1 MSLEIKNLNFKID
14 EFEIL
19 KDINL
24 NVKKSKF
31 VGILGPNGC
40 GKSTLLKNI
49 LRIYEPNSG
58 IIKFENRKMSDYS
71 LKELSKLIGFVP
83 QKSAISM
90 PLSVED
96 IVLMGR
102 YSHLKNSFVGY
113 EKSDYLAVDKILKK
127 LDLERFKKRVAFSL
141 SGGEFQR
148 VILARAL
155 VGEPKILLLDEPTS
169 ALDLNFSVSMLK
181 ICKNLVKDLNILGVV
196 VIHDLNL
203 ASGICDEIFMMK
215 NGVVSYRGTPKELFK
230 KEILK
235 DIYNLDCEIL
245 EFQNRAVVVTI

>member
-1 MSLEIKNLNFKID
+1 MSLDIKNLSFKFD
-14 EFEIL
+14 KFEIL

-24 NVKKSKF
+24 DIKKSKF

-49 LRIYEPNSG
+49 LKIYEPNSG
-58 IIKFENRKMSDYS
+58 IISFENKKMSDYT

-83 QKSAISM
+83 QKSALSM
-90 PLSVED
+90 PLCVKD
-96 IVLMGR
+96 VVLMGR
-102 YSHLKNSFVGY
+102 YSHLKSSFSGY
-113 EKSDYLAVDKILKK
+113 EKSDYLAVDEILEK
-127 LDLERFKKRVAFSL
+127 LDLIHFKNRVALSL

-181 ICKNLVKDLNILGVV
+181 ICKNLVADLGILGII

-203 ASGICDEIFMMK
+203 ASQICDEIFMLK
-215 NGVVSYRGTPKELFK
+215 DGVIAYKGTPKELFK

-235 DIYNLDCEIL
+235 EIYDLECEIL
-245 EFQNRAVVVTI
+245 EFNNRAVVVTI